1 MYVCMDKGQLNKVH
15 STAIYDFLLDF
26 LLVLLIG

>member
-15 STAIYDFLLDF
+15 STAIYDFLL
-26 LLVLLIG
+26 VVVLIG